1 MLSTMN
7 ECFNKINA
15 KFGYN
20 WSVKPSKILQK
31 ALDTLDTPELIKE
44 NGVDNNDKNIEPDST
59 NN

>member
-1 MLSTMN
+1 MN

-20 WSVKPSKILQK
+20 WGVKPSKILQK
-31 ALDTLDTPELIKE
+31 ALDTLDTQDLIKE
-44 NGVDNNDKNIEPDST
+44 NGVDNNDKNIEPNST